1 MTRNLDAH
9 KDVLR
14 KWQARPPHDTET
26 FVSDGPIDPNR
37 WLEIE
42 RRVLF
47 LAKEAHWEGRRDKT
61 WDLPKLIREE
71 WKGPRKK
78 LWRTLPGIL
87 GLRDPTIDQ
96 WTNTVKPEGG
106 GSTPARGH

>member
-14 KWQARPPHDTET
+14 KWQARPPHNTET

-47 LAKEAHWEGRRDKT
+47 LAKK
-61 WDLPKLIREE
+61 
-71 WKGPRKK
+71 
-78 LWRTLPGIL
+78 
-87 GLRDPTIDQ
+87 
-96 WTNTVKPEGG
+96 V
-106 GSTPARGH
+106 